1 MFSNI
6 FDTSVHIPSL
16 SIRGFRGVAD
26 LTIPQLA
33 RVTLITGMNNTGK
46 TSILEGIRLLTDEAS
61 PDVISE
67 ILQFREENN
76 EGLSNDIDDAAGGAF
91 LVSALFHGFP
101 QLSDDMQPIVIS
113 YADGSR
119 QVYLEIGWFA
129 EIEERDGRERL
140 VPVEQDLF
148 GFQDGVPALVVTT
161 EFTERVYPL
170 SRIDRLASDRR
181 SRLRYNR
188 KRVSTRFVS
197 SSGPERTEM
206 VGPLWDNISLTPK
219 EDYVIEAL
227 RIIDP
232 SISAVSMIG
241 EQSIRSTR
249 TAVVRSENFGR
260 RVPLRSFGEG
270 MNRLFS
276 IILSLVNVSGG
287 VLLID
292 EFENGMH
299 YSVQVDAWR
308 MVFRLAQEL
317 NVQVLATTHSIDC
330 VAGFRQAAAELE
342 QVDGLLVRI
351 DRFGGLMRVVEYTE
365 EDLLVAINQRIE
377 VR

>member
-1 MFSNI
+1 MFENI

-46 TSILEGIRLLTDEAS
+46 TSILEGIRLLTEEAS

-67 ILQFREENN
+67 ILQFREENT
-76 EGLSNDIDDAAGGAF
+76 EGLSNDDNGDAGGAF

-113 YADGSR
+113 HADGSR

-241 EQSIRSTR
+241 GQSIRSTR

-260 RVPLRSFGEG
+260 RIPLRSFGEG

-342 QVDGLLVRI
+342 QVDALLARI
-351 DRFGGLMRVVEYTE
+351 DRLGDLMRVVEYTE
-365 EDLLVAINQRIE
+365 DDLLVAINQRIE

>member
-1 MFSNI
+1 MFENI
-6 FDTSVHIPSL
+6 FDTSIYIPSL

-46 TSILEGIRLLTDEAS
+46 TSILEGVRLLTDEAS

-76 EGLSNDIDDAAGGAF
+76 EGLSNDGDAATGGAF

-101 QLSDDMQPIVIS
+101 QLSDNMRPIVIS
-113 YADGSR
+113 LADGSR
-119 QVYLEIGWFA
+119 QVYLDIRWFA

-161 EFTERVYPL
+161 ESTERVYPL
-170 SRIDRLASDRR
+170 SRIDKLATDRR

-232 SISAVSMIG
+232 SISAISMVG

-342 QVDGLLVRI
+342 QADGLLARI
-351 DRFGGLMRVVEYTE
+351 DRLGDLMRVVEYTE